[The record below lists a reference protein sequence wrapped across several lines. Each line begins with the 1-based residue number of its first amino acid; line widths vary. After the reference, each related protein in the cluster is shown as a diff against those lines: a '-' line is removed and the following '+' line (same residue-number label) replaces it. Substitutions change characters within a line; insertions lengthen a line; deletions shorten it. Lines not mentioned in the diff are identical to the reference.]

1 MPSVGRRQPCT
12 ALSSA
17 GEEASGLGGALG
29 QRQRSCTQSLWVTAK
44 AADSRKGGTGK
55 RSRRQDPST
64 PEQSWGSLQPYV
76 SRRVP
81 IGHEMLCKTPW
92 HVGPSHRASGC
103 GHLGR
108 AREDHGQDAAS
119 DSETPPRQ
127 RAWSCDPIEHQ
138 VLEAHVAIQDALPPC
153 FRLFPPQAEYTPC
166 KPAWTQCFLLFRT
179 EKNEIGEVA
188 LTWVLASTRLK
199 NARRLK
205 AFYEC
210 M

>member
-1 MPSVGRRQPCT
+1 MFQLGMKCCAKLHGMWGAVTGLLAVATLAEHARTMAKMPR
-12 ALSSA
+12 
-17 GEEASGLGGALG
+17 
-29 QRQRSCTQSLWVTAK
+29 VT
-44 AADSRKGGTGK
+44 
-55 RSRRQDPST
+55 
-64 PEQSWGSLQPYV
+64 
-76 SRRVP
+76 
-81 IGHEMLCKTPW
+81 
-92 HVGPSHRASGC
+92 
-103 GHLGR
+103 
-108 AREDHGQDAAS
+108 
-119 DSETPPRQ
+119 ETPPRQ
-127 RAWSCDPIEHQ
+127 CAWSCDPIEHQ